1 MSSLQEVMFSETV
14 FGLTQ
19 APASVR
25 VAVPQVC
32 FIGAGIFAD
41 ACSR

>member
-1 MSSLQEVMFSETV
+1 MSCLQEVMFGKTVSE
-14 FGLTQ
+14 LSQ
-19 APASVR
+19 PPAHFQ
-25 VAVPQVC
+25 VAFPQVC

>member
-1 MSSLQEVMFSETV
+1 MSSLQEEMFSKTV

-19 APASVR
+19 APASVQ
-25 VAVPQVC
+25 AAFPQVC